1 MPRIKTLPRRS
12 FLRGIGGVAVA
23 LPALE
28 IMSHG
33 GSASA
38 GGSAAPARFLTSFV
52 GTTTGRRHYL
62 DDECCGD
69 TVGGDRMTPDAE
81 GADYDLKQALQPLG
95 SEPWQY
101 ETGFGGD
108 QPAFDI
114 QSEFTIVSGL
124 KVPWGSGSS
133 IPAGGRTT
141 LFHGSTITP
150 QLAGCICD
158 GRGRPA
164 TTPTVDQLVAEVVG
178 GQTLFESLAYRVE
191 AHNYSSGTASSNA
204 NMAAMSWKRDGMG
217 GVVRVDPVVHP
228 GLAWETLFT
237 GFVPPDPAAAA
248 AAAFELRT
256 RTSVLDLVGES
267 ASRLSAKLGRTD
279 QIRMEQHL
287 DEIRSLETRLASI
300 SPPSSPECQQ
310 VPDPG
315 QEWPITPG
323 GGSVENETNK
333 WSNEELRAE
342 VLADLVHMAFVCDLT
357 RVASFM
363 FEHWKSYL
371 NMAPAIGRTEDLH
384 DLTHFGGPNT
394 GIGPQSDSL
403 AWHMKH
409 FARLARKLKDT
420 PDPDGT
426 PVLDRTV
433 MTMIFEGGWGA
444 DPEAGGIGP
453 HSTENM
459 IVMVAG
465 GRALGLNPGRHING
479 GNDVHPASVLL
490 AAAQACGVT
499 EPLGD
504 IDTPLAGL

>member
-1 MPRIKTLPRRS
+1 MGRIKTLPRRS
-12 FLRGIGGVAVA
+12 FLRGIGGIGVA

-33 GSASA
+33 QEARAGSDAP
-38 GGSAAPARFLTSFV
+38 PARFLTSFV
-52 GTTTGRRHYL
+52 GTTTGRNHYL
-62 DDECCGD
+62 DDQCCGE
-69 TVGGDRMTPDAE
+69 TVGGDRITPDIV

-95 SEPWQY
+95 AEAWQY
-101 ETGFGGD
+101 QTGFGGD
-108 QPAFDI
+108 QPFYDI
-114 QSEFTIVSGL
+114 RSDFSVVSGL
-124 KVPWGSGSS
+124 KIPWGSGAS
-133 IPAGGRTT
+133 IPAGGRA
-141 LFHGSTITP
+141 LPFHGTTITP
-150 QLAGCICD
+150 QLAGCISSN
-158 GRGRPA
+158 RGYPA
-164 TTPTVDQLVAEVVG
+164 LTPTIDQLVAEANA
-178 GQTLFESLAYRVE
+178 GQTIFDSLAYRVE
-191 AHNYSSGTASSNA
+191 AQNYSTGTASSNA
-204 NMAAMSWKRDGMG
+204 NMAAMSWKRDGNG

-256 RTSVLDLVGES
+256 RTSVLDLVGQS
-267 ASRLSAKLGRTD
+267 ATRLSAKLGRAD

-287 DEIRSLETRLASI
+287 DEIRSLETRLNAI
-300 SPPSSPECQQ
+300 SPPGSPECEQ

-342 VLADLVHMAFVCDLT
+342 VLADLVHMAFTCDLT
-357 RVASFM
+357 RAASFM

-403 AWHMKH
+403 AWHVKH
-409 FARLARKLKDT
+409 FARLAKKLKDT

-426 PVLDRTV
+426 PILDRTV

-459 IVMVAG
+459 VVLVAG
-465 GRALGLNPGRHING
+465 GRALGLNPGRHIA
-479 GNDVHPASVLL
+479 GNEAHPAQVLL
-490 AAAQACGVT
+490 AGGQACGLD

-504 IDTPLAGL
+504 ITEPFAGL